1 MSLLLEKW
9 ESRKQSEE
17 RAGHRFMAI
26 RDERKE
32 LERLRDSFAQESNKF
47 QDITFSVFYLTETE
61 PDDRVRFRQPH
72 HVISLWQYYGKIDSK
87 ESIDR
92 LMDNIQHGR
101 TRFGLKDCRFSAFAA
116 LEGEATQLFIRMA
129 KRAAGLFSQE
139 EVNDIASR
147 LQDDLVD
154 QDESGKPVFVTNGN
168 QLAIWLNYILY
179 HLSIAHPTKF
189 RSTKVELDPFW
200 ASLNAVEDFLEHP
213 SISRSA
219 KTLTSIELQKFRVA
233 LSFPG
238 EQRPFVSQVAERL
251 TAALGEHSVF
261 YDLNYAAQLA
271 RPNLDLLLQSIYHDN
286 SDLIVVFLSK
296 EYDQKEWCGLEWR
309 AIRDLIK
316 SKKDYSLML
325 MRFDRSDVKGSF
337 SIDGYIDLSSSTP
350 ETAASLILERL
361 ATLAEL
367 Q

>member
-1 MSLLLEKW
+1 MT
-9 ESRKQSEE
+9 
-17 RAGHRFMAI
+17 I

-47 QDITFSVFYLTETE
+47 QDITLSIFYLTETE
-61 PDDRVRFRQPH
+61 PDDSVRFRQPN
-72 HVISLWQYYGKIDSK
+72 HVISLWQYYGKIDS
-87 ESIDR
+87 EQSINR
-92 LMDNIQHGR
+92 LMDNIQYGR
-101 TRFGLKDCRFSAFAA
+101 TRFGLKGCRFSAFAA

-129 KRAAGLFSQE
+129 KRAAALFSEE
-139 EVNDIASR
+139 EVAEIASR

-154 QDESGKPVFVTNGN
+154 QAESGKSTFVSNGN
-168 QLAIWLNYILY
+168 PLAIWLNYILY
-179 HLSIAHPTKF
+179 HLSIVHPTRF

-200 ASLNAVEDFLEHP
+200 ASLYAVEGFLERP
-213 SISRSA
+213 SISRGA

-251 TAALGEHSVF
+251 TAALGDHSVF

-296 EYDQKEWCGLEWR
+296 EYDVKEWCGLEWR

-337 SIDGYIDLSSSTP
+337 SIDGYVDLSNSTP

-361 ATLAEL
+361 ATLNRTA
-367 Q
+367 